1 MFNLNLKN
9 NKKKIMNRFYNLSD
23 TLYTDNITND
33 INNITNELIDE
44 FYEFIG
50 YKYNIIIRI
59 IRILLFY
66 LNVL

>member
-1 MFNLNLKN
+1 
-9 NKKKIMNRFYNLSD
+9 MNRFYNLSD
-23 TLYTDNITND
+23 TLYTDNITNN

-59 IRILLFY
+59 IKILMFY